1 MVKTSFEVPMETS
14 LCYDRRMAQSI
25 QNFVRS
31 RKPRWE
37 RLERLI
43 RALEHGNK
51 KAQPPFD
58 PLELARLYREA
69 TSDLARLQSFR
80 EETSPPEDLEIY
92 LNQLVGRAYSRIYRT
107 PPPSW
112 SSLWKYLRSTFPES
126 FLKTAPWTLT
136 AFGIFLLGGLYGFV
150 VTLTD
155 NAFIPLIVPPHLIQ
169 QVEEGKVWFDSILAV
184 RPLASSMIMTNNIS
198 VCFLSFA
205 LGMTFGLGTV
215 YIMALNGLMLGALAA
230 LCHLHGLDGPFW
242 SFVLPHG
249 VIELTAI
256 FISGGAGLL
265 LGTALLLPGD
275 LPRKDALMERGRQA
289 GRLIIGCVPLLIVAG
304 IIEGFFSPAPL
315 SAGLKFLM
323 AGGLFFLLLAYL
335 LSPWLIKVPAASPPD
350 NVP

>member
-1 MVKTSFEVPMETS
+1 
-14 LCYDRRMAQSI
+14 MAQSI
-25 QNFVRS
+25 QNFIRS

-37 RLERLI
+37 RLEMLI
-43 RALEHGNK
+43 RTLEHGDK
-51 KAQPPFD
+51 KKQTAWN

-80 EETSPPEDLEIY
+80 KEASHPGDLEIY

-112 SSLWKYLRSTFPES
+112 ASLWEFLRFTFPETL
-126 FLKTAPWTLT
+126 LKTAPWILT
-136 AFGIFLLGGLYGFV
+136 AFGIFLLGSIYGFV
-150 VTLTD
+150 VTLID
-155 NAFIPLIVPPHLIQ
+155 DSFIPLIVSPHLIQ
-169 QVEEGKVWFDSILAV
+169 QVEEGKVWFDPILDV

-205 LGMTFGLGTV
+205 LGMTFGLGTI
-215 YIMALNGLMLGALAA
+215 YIMAFNGIMLGAIAG
-230 LCHLHGLDGPFW
+230 LCHIHGLDVPFW

-265 LGTALLLPGD
+265 LGTALLAPGD
-275 LPRKDALMERGRQA
+275 LPRKEALIQRGRQA
-289 GRLIIGCVPLLIVAG
+289 GIIVLGCVPLLILAG

-315 SAGLKFLM
+315 PAALKFILAGL
-323 AGGLFFLLLAYL
+323 LLLLLFSYL
-335 LSPWLIKVPAASPPD
+335 LTRSS
-350 NVP
+350 

>member
-1 MVKTSFEVPMETS
+1 
-14 LCYDRRMAQSI
+14 MAQSI
-25 QNFVRS
+25 QNFVRI

-43 RALEHGNK
+43 RNLEHGNK
-51 KAQPPFD
+51 KAHPPLD

-112 SSLWKYLRSTFPES
+112 SSLWKYLRFTFPES
-126 FLKTAPWTLT
+126 FLRTAPWTLT
-136 AFGIFLLGGLYGFV
+136 ALGIFLLGGLYGFV

-155 NAFIPLIVPPHLIQ
+155 DAFIPLIVPPHLIQ
-169 QVEEGKVWFDSILAV
+169 QVEEGKVWFDSILAI
-184 RPLASSMIMTNNIS
+184 RPLASSVIMTNNIS
-198 VCFLSFA
+198 VCFISFA
-205 LGMTFGLGTV
+205 LGMTFGFGTV
-215 YIMALNGLMLGALAA
+215 YIMALNGLMLGSLAA
-230 LCHLHGLDGPFW
+230 LCHLNGLDGPFW

-249 VIELTAI
+249 VIELTTI

-275 LPRKDALMERGRQA
+275 LPRKEALTKRGRQA
-289 GRLIIGCVPLLIVAG
+289 GRLILGCVPLLILAG
-304 IIEGFFSPAPL
+304 IIEGFFSPAPVP
-315 SAGLKFLM
+315 AGLKFLL
-323 AGGLFFLLLAYL
+323 AGVLFLLLLAYL
-335 LSPWLIKVPAASPPD
+335 LSPRLIRVPAASLQD
-350 NVP
+350 NVPWSPKTAWQGEHP